1 MSKIT
6 KEIVTFQ
13 AGEDLLQYARVKVE
27 SGTVT
32 VPPEVVYADQSEQ
45 AIGVVERD
53 VSDGDLVA
61 VRLITWGGT
70 LEGIA
75 NDTFAIGAT
84 LYAHDDGEISDTSSG
99 SAIGQALDEATAAGD
114 ICEYIAFGVLS
125 TTAATVSYADAGG
138 QTAAA
143 TMEAVGAELYTD
155 LLSAQAFIPVPLT
168 TLREVTNFDV
178 GNIAANGGILAS
190 DTTPVLD
197 AINAATDGCQR
208 ILWAAGNTDSVMF
221 QTPLPPKL
229 DVASD
234 VVIHTRVMAGTT
246 DAMGFTTK
254 AHFNEGDGSIADT
267 GETIQSATWAEKI
280 ITIAAADVPAGAQ
293 TLTVELTPNGAGTTD
308 VFAMSAIWIEHT
320 SVLLTS

>member
-1 MSKIT
+1 MGKKT
-6 KEIVTFQ
+6 QHVVTFQ
-13 AGEDLLQYARVKVE
+13 AGEDLLQYSRVKVE

-32 VPPEVVYADQSEQ
+32 QPAEVVYADQGEQ
-45 AIGVVERD
+45 AIGEVMRD
-53 VSDGDLVA
+53 AADGELVA
-61 VRLITWGGT
+61 VRIFSWETK
-70 LEGIA
+70 EGIA
-75 NDTFAIGAT
+75 NDSFAIGAT

-99 SAIGQALDEATAAGD
+99 SAIGIALEAATAAGD
-114 ICEYIAFGVLS
+114 ICEYIPFNVLS

-138 QTAAA
+138 QTTAA
-143 TMEAVGAELYTD
+143 TVEAALAELYTD

-221 QTPLPPKL
+221 QTPLPPSL

-234 VVIHTRVMAGTT
+234 LVIHTRVMSGTT

-254 AHFNEGDGSIADT
+254 SHFNEGDTSIADT

-280 ITIAAADVPAGAQ
+280 ITIAAVDIPAGAQ

-308 VFAMSAIWIEHT
+308 VFAMSAIWIEYT
-320 SVLLTS
+320 NVLLTS

>member
-1 MSKIT
+1 MVWSKFPT
-6 KEIVTFQ
+6 YTAAEALLPKRRVRLK
-13 AGEDLLQYARVKVE
+13 AGTTT
-27 SGTVT
+27 S
-32 VPPEVVYADQSEQ
+32 PPQVVYADAAEVHVGITGNEST
-45 AIGVVERD
+45 ASGD
-53 VSDGDLVA
+53 PVSVQPINATGTYEGTANEAFA
-61 VRLITWGGT
+61 V
-70 LEGIA
+70 
-75 NDTFAIGAT
+75 NAT
-84 LYAHDDGEISDTSSG
+84 LYGGDNGTFQDTSSG
-99 SAIGQALDEATAAGD
+99 SALALAVEAATASGD
-114 ICEYIAFGVLS
+114 VVQIMPYAVLS

-138 QTAAA
+138 QTSAV

-155 LLSAQAFIPVPLT
+155 LLSAQNFIPIPLT

-208 ILWAAGNTDSVMF
+208 ILWAANNTDSVMF
-221 QTPLPPKL
+221 QTPLPPNL

-254 AHFNEGDGSIADT
+254 SHFNEGDTSIADT
-267 GETIQSATWAEKI
+267 GQTTQVASWAEKT

-293 TLTVELTPNGAGTTD
+293 TLTVELTPNGAGTAD
-308 VFAMSAIWIEHT
+308 VFAMSAIWLEYT
-320 SVLLTS
+320 AVLLTS